1 LASSLIFHLVL
12 KVGVDFGRSGS
23 LLDTCLVEEDVVRF
37 VRVCCCVLC
46 DGVCSDASKVN
57 YLMDIDRG
65 ALRDWHSMV
74 LRSGLVNSQSVRI
87 G

>member
-12 KVGVDFGRSGS
+12 KVGVDFGRSDS
-23 LLDTCLVEEDVVRF
+23 LVDTCLVEDVVRSCVF
-37 VRVCCCVLC
+37 VVVSLC

-74 LRSGLVNSQSVRI
+74 VRSGLVNSQSVRI